1 MMEKEI
7 LVGIIVGSKSDLSYV
22 EKAKEILE
30 EFGVGYEVV
39 VASAHR
45 TPEKV
50 RKYVEEAESR
60 GIKVL
65 IAGAGLSA
73 HLPGVCAAHT
83 TLPVI
88 GVPIPAG
95 PLNGIDALLSIV
107 QMPKGIPVA
116 TVGIGNMANAV
127 YLALSIL
134 ALSNSEIREKLKNY
148 RKKLAE
154 S

>member
-1 MMEKEI
+1 MEKEI

-30 EFGVGYEVV
+30 EFGIGYEVV

-50 RKYVEEAESR
+50 RKYVKEAESK

-134 ALSNSEIREKLKNY
+134 ALSNPEIKEKLKNY

>member
-1 MMEKEI
+1 MEKEI

-116 TVGIGNMANAV
+116 TVGIGNMANAA

-134 ALSNSEIREKLKNY
+134 ALSNPEIREKLKNY

>member
-1 MMEKEI
+1 MEKSPLVAI
-7 LVGIIVGSKSDLSYV
+7 LIGSSSDLNHV
-22 EKAKEILE
+22 EAATKVLNEFEIP
-30 EFGVGYEVV
+30 YEVI

-50 RKYVEEAESR
+50 KSYVSQAEER
-60 GIKVL
+60 GIKVI

-73 HLPGVCAAHT
+73 HLPGVCASLT

-88 GVPIPAG
+88 GVPLPAG
-95 PLNGIDALLSIV
+95 PLNGFDALLSIV

-116 TVGIGNMANAV
+116 TVGIGNMANAA
-127 YLALSIL
+127 YLAISIL
-134 ALSNSEIREKLKNY
+134 ALTLPEVKNKLKEY

-154 S
+154 T

>member
-1 MMEKEI
+1 MEKEI

-30 EFGVGYEVV
+30 EFGIGYEVV

-50 RKYVEEAESR
+50 RKYVKEAESK

-134 ALSNSEIREKLKNY
+134 ALSNPEIKEKLKNY

-154 S
+154 F